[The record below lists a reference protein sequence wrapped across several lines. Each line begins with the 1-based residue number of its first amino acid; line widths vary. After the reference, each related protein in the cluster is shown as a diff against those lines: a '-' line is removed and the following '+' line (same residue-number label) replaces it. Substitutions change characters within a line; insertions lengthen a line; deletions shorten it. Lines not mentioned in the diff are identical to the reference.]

1 MCFHLGLAEKI
12 YELVNKIYLNLMR
25 PILASQNGLRFLDFN
40 NNIKTAKYELEENKY
55 DSVKYS
61 Y

>member
-25 PILASQNGLRFLDFN
+25 PILASQNTFLCTTDR
-40 NNIKTAKYELEENKY
+40 IDRYRGRQVGPPRRQRHQYT
-55 DSVKYS
+55 
-61 Y
+61 